1 MKKKQFTFVVMLL
14 LIVTSVAPITA
25 QEFEDATLSSLVSDQ
40 KTKEFHSL
48 SGDGW
53 FSLDSVII
61 ISWSANST
69 NEPIKP
75 GGAPRIVNLTFA
87 YTTISSYP
95 VIGKIILFYCMI
107 THQYVTVTLEL
118 GEIPNWS
125 TASLSVAEIQFPVND
140 GFSSQNVSLSIAV
153 DEHAPSYALCRIP
166 IHAEVKTL
174 RGPVGLIPLVN
185 GCDQTASLNCFPGYL
200 PHIIVEPESDHL
212 NVVPGEMSHLSFFI
226 TNHGNARTV
235 VKADIID
242 FPGDDWNV
250 LVTDQIVLEEEGG
263 SNFAFLYVTPPY
275 DFYGTDTITVS
286 FTPYKYDDMTQH
298 GAPVNVTIELI
309 SVL

>member
-1 MKKKQFTFVVMLL
+1 MNEKRSALVIVFL
-14 LIVTSVAPITA
+14 LITTCVTPLMEQNI
-25 QEFEDATLSSLVSDQ
+25 EGTLSSSMVSDQ
-40 KTKEFHSL
+40 RNKEGFSL

-53 FSLDSVII
+53 FSLDSALT
-61 ISWSANST
+61 ISWKANDT
-69 NEPIKP
+69 QTPLEP
-75 GGAPRIVNLTFA
+75 GGAPRIVNLTVT
-87 YTTISSYP
+87 YTTVLSYP
-95 VIGKIILFYCMI
+95 LIGKIIRYYCMV

-118 GEIPNWS
+118 GELPSWS
-125 TASLSVAEIQFPVND
+125 SASLSTSEIQFPVSD
-140 GFSSQNVSLSIAV
+140 AISSQNVSLSIAV

-185 GCDQTASLNCFPGYL
+185 GCDQTASLSCLPGYL
-200 PHIIVEPESDHL
+200 PHIIVEPESDYL
-212 NVVPGEMSHLSFFI
+212 NVFPGEMSHLSFFI

-242 FPGDDWNV
+242 SPGDDWNV

-286 FTPYKYDDMTQH
+286 FTPYKYDDMSQH
-298 GAPVNVTIELI
+298 GEPVNFTIELI